1 MKRSTAQRVHSS
13 DLRIRHAHVTRS
25 APNPYPPGEEMK
37 ERHEERATD
46 DRPQD
51 RKRITAHTENEG
63 LGEVEL
69 PRDPRSEQSADE
81 PDGGGHQESAAR
93 SAPSALPTAP
103 QIAAIMIRTRSPG
116 SVSVIRI
123 SLR

>member
-1 MKRSTAQRVHSS
+1 
-13 DLRIRHAHVTRS
+13 
-25 APNPYPPGEEMK
+25 MK
-37 ERHEERATD
+37 ERHEQRATD

-93 SAPSALPTAP
+93 SAAQRPADSTANRGNNDQDEEP
-103 QIAAIMIRTRSPG
+103 WQRQLIRT
-116 SVSVIRI
+116 
-123 SLR
+123 SLG